1 MKIAISAYGD
11 SLGSKA
17 HELFGRCDYFV
28 IVDTET
34 GEISAVK
41 NKSAEA
47 ATGAGTACAQELF
60 NAGVKA
66 VVSGKVGP
74 NAYEVLK
81 AAGVAIY
88 LAPPGLSVQEVL
100 DKFKAG
106 SLPKHEVRRF

>member
-1 MKIAISAYGD
+1 MKVAISACGD

-17 HELFGRCDYFV
+17 HDLFGRCDYFV

-34 GEISAVK
+34 GESSSVK
-41 NKSAEA
+41 NSSAEA
-47 ATGAGTACAQELF
+47 ATGAGTAAAQELF

-100 DKFKAG
+100 EKFKAN